1 MTQVKIVK
9 ATRLA
14 SALVKKGQFDNAMI
28 RRIVATKAGVKLK
41 PATIAGIQRSHRYQ
55 IGKAISLVMQ
65 EQWVSCPQNQAV
77 AKREL
82 NSGIQ

>member
-14 SALVKKGQFDNAMI
+14 SALVKKGQFDNRMI
-28 RRIVATKAGVKLK
+28 RKIVSSKMGVNLK

-55 IGKAISLVMQ
+55 VGKAISLVM
-65 EQWVSCPQNQAV
+65 
-77 AKREL
+77 
-82 NSGIQ
+82 